1 VFDEN
6 MRALAPPQR
15 DVVDSDIAPSS
26 FRYVT
31 AGRCVVLFL
40 DIRVYRL
47 FGLNDDGFTLIVLLG
62 VRDFGKSKFCSWRI
76 NKNLPPRPL
85 VPYFQSI
92 LSVVDILHT
101 VRQGHH
107 RFSQVGQIPSPLTAR
122 KGWRGSTRQAF
133 DFRQRTIFSTP
144 LANQQRSK
152 VNQLRAKWSSER
164 PQRGCVL

>member
-1 VFDEN
+1 
-6 MRALAPPQR
+6 MTASR
-15 DVVDSDIAPSS
+15 SS
-26 FRYVT
+26 F
-31 AGRCVVLFL
+31 
-40 DIRVYRL
+40 
-47 FGLNDDGFTLIVLLG
+47 LLG
-62 VRDFGKSKFCSWRI
+62 VRDFGKSKFCSWWI
-76 NKNLPPRPL
+76 NKNLPARPL

-101 VRQGHH
+101 VRQDHH

-164 PQRGCVL
+164 PKRENACCSGSRRNIPSGAHIPRQAAFRLCRARVPAIRRLCHSSMIAWV

>member
-1 VFDEN
+1 
-6 MRALAPPQR
+6 
-15 DVVDSDIAPSS
+15 
-26 FRYVT
+26 
-31 AGRCVVLFL
+31 VLFL

-76 NKNLPPRPL
+76 NKNLPARPQ

-101 VRQGHH
+101 VRQDHH
-107 RFSQVGQIPSPLTAR
+107 RFSQVAKQRRLVGQIPSPLTAR

-133 DFRQRTIFSTP
+133 DLRQRTIFSTP

-164 PQRGCVL
+164 PQRECVL